1 MRAVSE
7 IYIGCLTYIG
17 DPIYIAVMGRT
28 QEQRRADTRARLLA
42 AAADLFARKGFH
54 AVSADAVAGAA
65 DRTTGALYDHFGGKE
80 GLLLALVEAW
90 MEQTVAD
97 LRPALDQ
104 MPALDDRLAALW
116 RGVARSGDDSSD
128 AWLLLEFELWLH
140 GVRDPLI
147 GTAVAARFDAAR
159 RNMAEALE
167 RWGDEFGFV
176 LPGDPI
182 DLAAQIVA
190 LVVGAAFQSRLDPS
204 CVPEAIVVGG
214 LRRLLGIADRA
225 EAVLTTDP
233 NSADKEQHD

>member
-1 MRAVSE
+1 
-7 IYIGCLTYIG
+7 
-17 DPIYIAVMGRT
+17 MGRT
-28 QEQRRADTRARLLA
+28 QEERRADTRARLLA

-104 MPALDDRLAALW
+104 MSTLDDRLAGVW
-116 RGVARSGDDSSD
+116 RGLSRSGSDNTD

-147 GTAVAARFDAAR
+147 GTAVAARFDVAR
-159 RNMAEALE
+159 RSMAEALE
-167 RWGDEFGFV
+167 RWGDEFDFT
-176 LPGDPI
+176 LPADAIEVAG
-182 DLAAQIVA
+182 QVVA
-190 LVVGAAFQSRLDPS
+190 LVVGAAFQSRLDPTS
-204 CVPEAIVVGG
+204 MPEAVVVSG
-214 LRRLLGIADRA
+214 LRRLLGATDRA
-225 EAVLTTDP
+225 DGRP
-233 NSADKEQHD
+233 HDRPATSRQGAP

>member
-1 MRAVSE
+1 M
-7 IYIGCLTYIG
+7 G
-17 DPIYIAVMGRT
+17 GRT

-90 MEQTVAD
+90 MEQTIAD

-104 MPALDDRLAALW
+104 LPALDDRLAGVW
-116 RGVARSGDDSSD
+116 RGVARNGDDNAD

-140 GVRDPLI
+140 GVRDPQI
-147 GTAVAARFDAAR
+147 GTAVAARFDTAR
-159 RNMAEALE
+159 RGMAEALE
-167 RWGDEFGFV
+167 RWGDEFGFE

-182 DLAAQIVA
+182 DTAAQVVA
-190 LVVGAAFQSRLDPS
+190 LVVGAAFQVRLDPS
-204 CVPEAIVVGG
+204 CMPEAVVIIG

-225 EAVLTTDP
+225 DAVLTTDP
-233 NSADKEQHD
+233 TSADKEQHD

>member
-1 MRAVSE
+1 
-7 IYIGCLTYIG
+7 
-17 DPIYIAVMGRT
+17 MGRT
-28 QEQRRADTRARLLA
+28 QEERRADTRARLLA

-104 MPALDDRLAALW
+104 MSALDDRLAGVW
-116 RGVARSGDDSSD
+116 RGLARSGTDNTD

-147 GTAVAARFDAAR
+147 GAAVAPRFEVAR
-159 RNMAEALE
+159 RSMAEALV
-167 RWGDEFGFV
+167 RWADEFDFV
-176 LPGDPI
+176 LPADPI
-182 DLAAQIVA
+182 EVAGQVVA
-190 LVVGAAFQSRLDPS
+190 LVVGAAFQSRLDPTS
-204 CVPEAIVVGG
+204 MPEGAVVSG
-214 LRRLLGIADRA
+214 LRRLLGAADG
-225 EAVLTTDP
+225 
-233 NSADKEQHD
+233 ADGRPHDRPAASRQGAA